1 MLDSKSHDAS
11 PYFVITVT
19 NGRERKRTR
28 SFFERGQRSWEI
40 VSKAVRLAQRA
51 KSPLRSNISPFLC
64 KYLYVGRLPMLI
76 NGYTFGYA
84 WFKPGKN
91 L

>member
-1 MLDSKSHDAS
+1 MILGATSFLLCRFAETKSHDAS

-28 SFFERGQRSWEI
+28 SCFEMGQRSWEI

-64 KYLYVGRLPMLI
+64 KYS
-76 NGYTFGYA
+76 A
-84 WFKPGKN
+84 A
-91 L
+91 

>member
-1 MLDSKSHDAS
+1 MAGRESSMEESFGVVLDSKSHDAS

-64 KYLYVGRLPMLI
+64 KYRSPVGQ
-76 NGYTFGYA
+76 
-84 WFKPGKN
+84 
-91 L
+91 

>member
-1 MLDSKSHDAS
+1 MEPCKDVKEESFGVVLDRKSHDAS

-64 KYLYVGRLPMLI
+64 KYKQNNIDSV
-76 NGYTFGYA
+76 
-84 WFKPGKN
+84 
-91 L
+91 